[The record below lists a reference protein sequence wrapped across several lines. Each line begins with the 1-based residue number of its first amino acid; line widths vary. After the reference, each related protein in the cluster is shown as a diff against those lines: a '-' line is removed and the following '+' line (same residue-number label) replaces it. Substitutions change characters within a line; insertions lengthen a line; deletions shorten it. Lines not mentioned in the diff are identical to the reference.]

1 MIVPP
6 GFNSPFASASS
17 IIFSPIRSLTLPPGF
32 IISSLASAR
41 QGTPAMIFG
50 SLTKGVFPIVSRML
64 SKTRIA
70 RPTPSP
76 TLDEKD
82 GRYKNV
88 RGSVT
93 SDVLPNR
100 FGLLRLRNRSRDE
113 SERSGAAGREGR
125 TRSRSPRAR
134 SSHALALG
142 SNHRGR
148 GRGPDHDHRI
158 RHRGSSAQPP
168 AGHHRRL
175 GER

>member
-41 QGTPAMIFG
+41 QGTPAMILG

-70 RPTPSP
+70 RPTPTP

-88 RGSVT
+88 RGCLT
-93 SDVLPNR
+93 FEVLPIG
-100 FGLLRLRNRSRDE
+100 FGSHQLQNRSRCE
-113 SERSGAAGREGR
+113 SKGPRPWDAKMPGRESNPLE
-125 TRSRSPRAR
+125 TDLQSVTLAALSPR
-134 SSHALALG
+134 
-142 SNHRGR
+142 
-148 GRGPDHDHRI
+148 
-158 RHRGSSAQPP
+158 
-168 AGHHRRL
+168 
-175 GER
+175 